1 MEQINQNE
9 ELDFNNVLDEFR
21 TAVFNGQVRLALEH
35 LVTIVDVFVEVL
47 SSEEENK
54 EPTKEESVKNELVMK
69 EDKRETPLVAE
80 EKPVTPKKNIKETAE
95 KTEE

>member
-1 MEQINQNE
+1 MEQNEQNE

-47 SSEEENK
+47 SSEEDAAK
-54 EPTKEESVKNELVMK
+54 EEIKPETKEADKK
-69 EDKRETPLVAE
+69 EQASTVE
-80 EKPVTPKKNIKETAE
+80 EKPVAKKTTTTKEVVAE